1 MQGASIHPSIHPF
14 LQVLAEMK
22 AEFGYDMNP
31 EDVSMK
37 NRIEEREKVLLKEE
51 REIKKK
57 KRNKKLLD

>member
-1 MQGASIHPSIHPF
+1 
-14 LQVLAEMK
+14 VLAEMK
-22 AEFGYDMNP
+22 AEFGYDVNP

-57 KRNKKLLD
+57 KRKDAGLHVDDKYSRR